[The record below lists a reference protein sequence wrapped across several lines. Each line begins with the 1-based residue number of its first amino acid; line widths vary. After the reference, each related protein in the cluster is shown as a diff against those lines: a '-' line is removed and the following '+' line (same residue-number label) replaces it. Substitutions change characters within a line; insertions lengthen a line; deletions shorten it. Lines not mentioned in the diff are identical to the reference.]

1 MHISAMPLRFLA
13 LSTLAT
19 LACAQAP
26 QPRVALCGAAATTNT
41 ACQWTDVQSRLL
53 ATGQFAAVDILNVTT
68 SGIGTPTLSQLLAYD
83 ALLCWTNS
91 TPASNVAWGNVLAD
105 YVDAGGG
112 VVVAVFAN
120 SSTTTGRNID
130 GRWQTGYEVILDR
143 TGSTSGAGGVL
154 GTVSLP
160 SHPVMAGVTAFAGA
174 SLGSRPT
181 GTALEIGATL
191 IAQWSTGHVLAAQ
204 GANPRRIDLGFYP
217 PSATCGTTGWSIG
230 GDLLMTNALLFVA
243 TGGRFAPL
251 GTGCAGSAGIPAL
264 GAAPSSR
271 PALGTSFAMNLDNL
285 PLGVALLGL
294 GFSNTTSGPFSLPF
308 DLSVFGMPTCFLI
321 TDPAVTLFLVGSGTT
336 ASSSI
341 AIPMD
346 PGMLGLNLFAQGFS
360 IDPVA
365 NAAGLCVS
373 NAGRAK
379 VGF

>member
-1 MHISAMPLRFLA
+1 MHNLACRFFPFV
-13 LSTLAT
+13 LAT
-19 LACAQAP
+19 LAPAIMAQSP
-26 QPRVALCGAAATTNT
+26 TVRVGLCGAANT
-41 ACQWTDVQSRLL
+41 SNTSCQWTDVQTRLL

-68 SGIGTPTLSQLLAYD
+68 SGIGTPTLNQLLAYD

-91 TPASNVAWGNVLAD
+91 TPANNVAWGNVLAD

-130 GRWQTGYEVILDR
+130 GRGQTGYEVILDR
-143 TGSTSGAGGVL
+143 TGSTSGASGVL

-191 IAQWSTGHVLAAQ
+191 IAQWNTGHVLVAQ

-217 PSATCGTTGWSIG
+217 PNGTCATSGWSTG
-230 GDLLMTNALLFVA
+230 GDQLMTNALLFVA
-243 TGGRFAPL
+243 IGGRFVPS
-251 GTGCAGSAGIPAL
+251 GTGCAGSSGTPAL
-264 GAAPSSR
+264 AAAPGSR
-271 PALGTSFAMNLDNL
+271 PALGTSFAMELQGL
-285 PLGVALLGL
+285 PLGVGLLGL
-294 GFSNTTSGPFSLPF
+294 GFTDATSGPFTLPF
-308 DLSVFGMPTCFLI
+308 DLAVFGMPACSLRI
-321 TDPAVTLFLVGSGTT
+321 DPAVTLFLVGSGTT
-336 ASSSI
+336 AST
-341 AIPMD
+341 AIVIPQD

-360 IDPVA
+360 IDPLA
-365 NAAGLCVS
+365 NAAGLTVS
-373 NAGRAK
+373 NSGKAK